1 VAKDGGAAR
10 ERLLEAALGQFALKG
25 YGGATV
31 DDIAAAA
38 GLSKGAVYWHYKDK
52 RELFR
57 SVIADRARQLVEHV
71 RATAAQGTP
80 LRRLV
85 DMTRAVLQYY
95 EENRDFA
102 AIRVYLR
109 IGEDGAVDA
118 EADAALREWY
128 RDSRARLAEL
138 VRQGIALG
146 EIRPCPPEGTA
157 TALLAVLDG
166 LVFQWIIDPD
176 QVSLCAA
183 HETLAQTFFRG
194 LAAAEG
200 LKPQMSTEGLAGTR
214 ETRQIENAKT
224 LK

>member
-1 VAKDGGAAR
+1 VAKDVGAAR
-10 ERLLEAALGQFALKG
+10 ERLLEAALAQFAQKG

-38 GLSKGAVYWHYKDK
+38 GVSKGAVYWHYKDK

-57 SVIADRARQLVEHV
+57 SVIADRARKLVEHV
-71 RATAAQGTP
+71 RATAAEGPP
-80 LRRLV
+80 LRRLL
-85 DMTRAVLQYY
+85 DIAGAVLQYY

-118 EADAALREWY
+118 EADAAIRSWY
-128 RDSRARLAEL
+128 RDSRVRLAEL
-138 VRQGIALG
+138 VRQGMALG
-146 EIRPCPPEGTA
+146 EIRPCSPEGTA

-176 QVSLCAA
+176 QVSLRAA

-194 LAAAEG
+194 LAAEG
-200 LKPQMSTEGLAGTR
+200 VFEPQMNTDGHG
-214 ETRQIENAKT
+214 
-224 LK
+224 